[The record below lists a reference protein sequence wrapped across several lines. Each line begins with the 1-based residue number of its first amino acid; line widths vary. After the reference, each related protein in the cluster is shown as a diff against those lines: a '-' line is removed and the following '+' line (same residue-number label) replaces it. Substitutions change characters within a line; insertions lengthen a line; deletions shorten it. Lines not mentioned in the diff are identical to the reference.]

1 MSGIRQAALC
11 IHGLSPKDKK
21 WILKRLP
28 RTQRLAIKAMLSE
41 LKQLGIPPNQD
52 WLPKIEEKK
61 DNEQVESKL
70 NNTTK
75 NLVELIDGASVAE
88 IKRVLLSE
96 SDEFIAT
103 IMSIRYWSWSDQFMK
118 IFSNKRKNQIEGLI
132 EERKQPLKPMVMATL
147 IAIVA
152 DEIGVGQDK

>member
-11 IHGLSPKDKK
+11 IHGLNPKDKK

-28 RTQRLAIKAMLSE
+28 KPQRLAIKAMLIE

-61 DNEQVESKL
+61 DSEQLQAEL
-70 NNTTK
+70 CDATK
-75 NLVELIDGASVAE
+75 SLVGKIDEVSVLE

-96 SDEFIAT
+96 SDDFIAT
-103 IMSIRYWSWSDQFMK
+103 IMSIRYWSWTDQFMNV
-118 IFSNKRKNQIEGLI
+118 FSSKRKSQIDGLI
-132 EERKQPLKPMVMATL
+132 AERKYQLKPMVMATL

-152 DEIGVGQDK
+152 DEIGIGM